1 MDACRSYFTLIFLF
15 FVLPTGQQGRQSPE
29 ALCGGY
35 PKTIHSE
42 KKKQINK
49 IKSAADTNE
58 EEKAAKL

>member
-1 MDACRSYFTLIFLF
+1 MDAYSSYFTLIFLF
-15 FVLPTGQQGRQSPE
+15 FVLLTGQQGRQSPE
-29 ALCGGY
+29 ALCGRY

-42 KKKQINK
+42 KKQINK